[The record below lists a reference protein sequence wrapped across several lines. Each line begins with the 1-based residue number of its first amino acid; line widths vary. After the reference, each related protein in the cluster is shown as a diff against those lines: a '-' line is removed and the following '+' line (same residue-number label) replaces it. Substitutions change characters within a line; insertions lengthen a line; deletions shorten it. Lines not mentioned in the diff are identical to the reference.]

1 MSTWAGIAILI
12 SIIAAKMGAGYYQ
25 RARLTRAWETG
36 MQAFQAGDLES
47 AQTAFGRCVKWAP
60 IWVLGRRMFGR
71 TLAAL
76 DRHKEAEEQ
85 FDFAVQLEPRNGESY
100 IDFAAYLATRGPDRM
115 DDAIEMLAKG
125 LELAPN
131 YADEIRRAPG
141 LAALRNDQRIQ
152 TLLTSGSHD

>member
-1 MSTWAGIAILI
+1 MSAWTGIIILI
-12 SIIAAKMGAGYYQ
+12 AIIAAKIGASHYQ

-36 MQAFQAGDLES
+36 MRAFQAGDLES

-76 DRHKEAEEQ
+76 DRHNEAEEQ
-85 FDFAVQLEPRNGESY
+85 FNFAVQLEPRNGESY
-100 IDFAAYLATRGPDRM
+100 IDFAAYLAARGPDRM
-115 DDAIEMLAKG
+115 DDAVEMLAKG

-131 YADEIRRAPG
+131 YADEIRTAPG
-141 LAALRNDQRIQ
+141 LAALRDNERIQ
-152 TLLTSGSHD
+152 GLLQ